1 MVSPERGLDT
11 GNGEQ
16 ALHDEHRRD
25 LVDRFLRAAEL
36 LNRQLHA
43 DRLDEWQRSDLSV
56 PQVRTL
62 LLLQRTGPLRM
73 GSIAHQLGRALSA
86 TTTVVDRLVE
96 PGLVDRSSDPH
107 DRRVVVC
114 QLTDRG
120 QEMIER
126 FWSIGRERIRPL
138 VDSLDL
144 EELEKAVAGLEIISR
159 VEPDSQPV
167 ASPNGPSD

>member
-1 MVSPERGLDT
+1 MDT

-25 LVDRFLRAAEL
+25 LVDRFLRAAEF

-56 PQVRTL
+56 PQLRTL
-62 LLLQRTGPLRM
+62 LLLQRAGPLRM
-73 GSIAHQLGRALSA
+73 GSIARQLGRALSA

-96 PGLVDRSSDPH
+96 QGLVGRGSDPH

-120 QEMIER
+120 QETIER
-126 FWSIGRERIRPL
+126 FWSIGRERVRPL
-138 VDSLDL
+138 VDSLGL

-159 VEPDSQPV
+159 VEPDSQAV
-167 ASPNGPSD
+167 ASPDGPSD